1 MWGAVKAGYTLAE
14 LLLLS
19 RSASLPQRAAAFHVL
34 GAVLKRARIPAPQA
48 TQQEGTSVVS
58 QTSKWFSGS
67 QFHYVWFDFFFD
79 SLRMGLPPSFVW
91 MCMTSRS

>member
-1 MWGAVKAGYTLAE
+1 MGRCEGGLHLGRTAAVVPLGQFATTGC
-14 LLLLS
+14 
-19 RSASLPQRAAAFHVL
+19 SLPRAGS
-34 GAVLKRARIPAPQA
+34 GAEAGAHPGA
-48 TQQEGTSVVS
+48 TGDTAEGTSVVS